1 MPSQIFK
8 NNIPKEILFN
18 LLNMICVKD
27 VKHYIF
33 NLDAF
38 KKGIYNEEIPKFVE
52 LCKSY
57 YYISKRHYLEKK
69 IAYNSFTT
77 IIRQICKS
85 NFINYTSKIKY
96 EKSDYNIVY
105 YICIE

>member
-8 NNIPKEILFN
+8 NNISKEMLFN
-18 LLNMICVKD
+18 LLDSICIKD
-27 VKHYIF
+27 FKSYIF

-38 KKGIYNEEIPKFVE
+38 KKGVYNEEIPKFIE
-52 LCKSY
+52 LSKSY

-69 IAYNSFTT
+69 LTYNSFTT

-85 NFINYTSKIKY
+85 NDIHYSSKIKY
-96 EKSDYNIVY
+96 EKSDYNIIY
-105 YICIE
+105 YIYFE